1 MKVKLEPN
9 YKRYYTVEE
18 YEQAKVV
25 IAYEKENDDA
35 KVEHYAEMAV
45 REFCRIHKCHGT
57 DTILTASATT
67 GKNRRAYNVYTTT
80 DEYGCPTGESGQM
93 DICIETYAEIF
104 IETDSSFEKAILHL
118 FAMLSDIWQ
127 IDGVT
132 DIAQYMSGDVFR
144 KNTTIFPTR

>member
-25 IAYEKENDDA
+25 IAHEKDDEYKA
-35 KVEHYAEMAV
+35 VDYARDAV
-45 REFCRIHKCHGT
+45 REFCRVHKYYET

-104 IETDSSFEKAILHL
+104 IEKDGSCEKAILHL
-118 FAMLSDIWQ
+118 FAMLSDIWL
-127 IDGVT
+127 IDGETNVGRH
-132 DIAQYMSGDVFR
+132 MSGDIFTR
-144 KNTTIFPTR
+144 NTIHHAEG